1 MFCTSFL
8 SVRASASLDRDC
20 TFDLDESGNVEFSLI
35 VGLDSVCAGV
45 SIPRDIFW
53 DSE

>member
-1 MFCTSFL
+1 MFCWSFL
-8 SVRASASLDRDC
+8 SVRASASLVKNC

-45 SIPRDIFW
+45 SIPKDNFRD
-53 DSE
+53 SG